1 MKYIQN
7 SILVGLLIFA
17 LSLSAQHHI
26 QKIGYVDSD
35 SVLFS
40 LPEYKIQAKSLETYQ
55 KQLQTQ
61 LDNQKNEIQRKYEDY
76 EKNAA
81 NWAPLVL
88 EEKQK
93 EIQQL
98 EQNFYEFQQKAQ
110 NSLQQKEQELLKP
123 LFEKIKKGIS
133 EVAKERGYT
142 YVLPDHIFLYADKEH
157 DLTEIVI
164 KHLGGTLPSTGT
176 SSKTSGK

>member
-1 MKYIQN
+1 MKHLQN
-7 SILVGLLIFA
+7 LFIAFSLLFCANVFA
-17 LSLSAQHHI
+17 QQHHAL
-26 QKIGYVDSD
+26 KIGYVDSD

-61 LDNQKNEIQRKYEDY
+61 LENQKTEIQRKYEDY
-76 EKNAA
+76 EKNRA
-81 NWAPLVL
+81 NWPQVVL

-98 EQNFYEFQQKAQ
+98 EQNFMEFQQKAQ

-123 LFEKIKKGIS
+123 LFEKIKKGIG
-133 EVAKERGYT
+133 EVAKEKGYT
-142 YVLPDHIFLYADKEH
+142 FIVPDQVFLYAEKEY
-157 DLTEIVI
+157 DLTDAVI
-164 KHLGGTLPSTGT
+164 KHLGGSTTPAKPS
-176 SSKTSGK
+176 SGK